1 MILTENHSNLTNM
14 VLMVSHNLREAM
26 CNRSSLDWSLTS
38 HESLCGFSGESF
50 RHFMNNMGR
59 IPDLN
64 YLEVGSYCGSTLFSF
79 LFNNLDNINKAY
91 AVDNWSQFND
101 VGDPKSSFFK
111 NRDLFF
117 PNGIDQLEVIEHDCF
132 TLDLSKIKEKI
143 NFYFYDGP
151 HSEDDHYNAY
161 MYYNDVLDDEFIT
174 VIDDWNSNSV
184 KRGTSSAFK
193 ELGYEIVASF
203 DIDTT
208 DLDDWSAHPDVN
220 WWRGAYIAV
229 IKKSIISV

>member
-1 MILTENHSNLTNM
+1 
-14 VLMVSHNLREAM
+14 
-26 CNRSSLDWSLTS
+26 
-38 HESLCGFSGESF
+38 
-50 RHFMNNMGR
+50 MNNMGR

-79 LFNNLDNINKAY
+79 LFNNLGCVNKAY
-91 AVDNWSQFND
+91 AIDNWSQFND
-101 VGDPKSSFFK
+101 EGDPKSAFFK
-111 NRDLFF
+111 NKDLFF
-117 PNGIDQLEVIEHDCF
+117 PDGISQLKVIEHDCF
-132 TLDLSKIKEKI
+132 TLDLAQIKEKI

-151 HSEDDHYNAY
+151 HSEEDHYNAY

-229 IKKSIISV
+229 IKKGRVKTVQP